1 MVISPLLGRL
11 VLKSVWRELIVFSSS
26 FIALMKNRRLLHLSS
41 QTNTLND
48 FYLTEVA
55 KLRELNVMAAAYTS
69 DTLVSEKKKVI
80 ILN

>member
-1 MVISPLLGRL
+1 
-11 VLKSVWRELIVFSSS
+11 
-26 FIALMKNRRLLHLSS
+26 MKNRRLLHLSS